1 MIPFSKQDMA
11 KLLTKKRLGRNFKND
26 ILGETLGLL
35 EEKEKNKDWV
45 LEELKRRRVKLSV
58 APTENTYEILKASP
72 KKFVKQIYHL
82 LKGDELAVSEVQ
94 TLSKTYHWLFVDIIS
109 SANPKMTIKAQA
121 RKIRTLNEITKK
133 TETFK
138 QRDPNLTK
146 IHWTGDGM
154 AIGFPD
160 SPEKPLRLAIELFK
174 EITKHNKSTPKKNR
188 IFIRIG
194 MNTGDIFFIEDV
206 EGRQA
211 FWGDGIILARRVM
224 DLCGPNQI
232 LASEN
237 IANGLRKLSPE
248 YSSIIHPIEKYSIKH
263 GEEVSIY
270 NIYGKEFGN
279 KKSPQ
284 LGKIQKL
291 RPSDIVDSNTTSFK
305 FKEVEIILD
314 VKNSKTLMTHHT
326 LIWKVENI
334 RKDKDNPLMEIFYPI
349 GGDTSKSMSDLN
361 LRIRDDAGNKL
372 KISSIIRDNP
382 TLKEFYVKLKKPIRF
397 NKKQTL
403 TLEYDWEEPERK
415 FEYLISTEC
424 EKLKYK
430 LIIPKEMELKNRIYK
445 VNPTTKEKINV
456 IPLPDIE
463 SKRNKTIV
471 IWNSEKKLKEHDTFE
486 FNW

>member
-1 MIPFSKQDMA
+1 MTR
-11 KLLTKKRLGRNFKND
+11 LTKRSAKNFKKN

-45 LEELKRRRVKLSV
+45 LEELKRRRVKLRV

-82 LKGDELAVSEVQ
+82 LKDDDLAISEVQ
-94 TLSKTYHWLFVDIIS
+94 TLSKTHHWIFVDIIS

-121 RKIRTLNEITKK
+121 RRIRTLNEITKK

-138 QRDPNLTK
+138 QRNPKSTI
-146 IHWTGDGM
+146 IHWAGDGM
-154 AIGFPD
+154 AIGFSD

-174 EITKHNKSTPKKNR
+174 EITKHNKSSPEKNK
-188 IFIRIG
+188 IFLRIG

-206 EGRQA
+206 EGKPA
-211 FWGDGIILARRVM
+211 FWGEGIVLARRVM

-248 YSSIIHPIEKYSIKH
+248 YSSIIHPIEKYTIKH

-284 LGKIQKL
+284 LGRIQQLK
-291 RPSDIVDSNTTSFK
+291 PDEMVDSSSTSFK

-314 VKNSKTLMTHHT
+314 VKNPKTMMTHHT
-326 LIWKVENI
+326 WIWKVLNI
-334 RKDKDNPLMEIFYPI
+334 RKDKDNPLSEIFYQI
-349 GGDTSKSMSDLN
+349 GGDTSKRMADLN
-361 LRIRDDAGNKL
+361 IRAKDEEGNML
-372 KISSIIRDNP
+372 KISSIITDNP
-382 TLKEFYVKLKKPIRF
+382 SLKEFYVKLKKPVRF
-397 NKKQTL
+397 NKKQTV
-403 TLEYDWEEPERK
+403 TLEYDWEEKDKK
-415 FEYLISTEC
+415 FEYIIATEC
-424 EKLKYK
+424 DKLKYK
-430 LIIPKEMELKNRIYK
+430 LIIPSGMELKNRIYK
-445 VNPTTKEKINV
+445 FNPNTKEKINV
-456 IPLPDIE
+456 TPSPDIE
-463 SKRNKTIV
+463 SRNHKMVVT
-471 IWNSEKKLKEHDTFE
+471 WNSEKKLKEHDAFE

>member
-1 MIPFSKQDMA
+1 M
-11 KLLTKKRLGRNFKND
+11 
-26 ILGETLGLL
+26 LGETLGLL

-45 LEELKRRRVKLSV
+45 IEELKRRRVKLRV
-58 APTENTYEILKASP
+58 APTENSYEILKASP
-72 KKFVKQIYHL
+72 KKFVKEIYHL
-82 LKGDELAVSEVQ
+82 LRDDDLAISEVQ
-94 TLSKTYHWLFVDIIS
+94 TLSKTYHWLFTDMIS
-109 SANPKMTIKAQA
+109 SADPRMTIKAQA

-138 QRDPNLTK
+138 QRDPKSTI

-154 AIGFPD
+154 AIGFSD
-160 SPEKPLRLAIELFK
+160 SPEKPLRLAIELHK
-174 EITKHNKSTPKKNR
+174 AITKHNKSSPEKNK

-206 EGRQA
+206 EGKPA
-211 FWGDGIILARRVM
+211 FWGEGIILARRVM
-224 DLCGPNQI
+224 DLCGQNQI
-232 LASEN
+232 LASDN
-237 IANGLRKLSPE
+237 IANGLRKLSNQNR
-248 YSSIIHPIEKYSIKH
+248 SIIHPIEKYTIKH

-270 NIYGKEFGN
+270 NIYGRDFGN
-279 KKSPQ
+279 KKTPQ
-284 LGKIQKL
+284 QGRIQKL
-291 RPSDIVDSNTTSFK
+291 KPSDIVDSNTTRFK
-305 FKEVEIILD
+305 FNEVEMILD
-314 VKNSKTLMTHHT
+314 VKNPKTLMTHHT

-361 LRIRDDAGNKL
+361 VRIRDDEGNRL

-424 EKLKYK
+424 DKLKYK
-430 LIIPKEMELKNRIYK
+430 LMIPKGMELKNRIYK
-445 VNPTTKEKINV
+445 FNPATKEKINV
-456 IPLPDIE
+456 TPAPDIE
-463 SKRNKTIV
+463 SRNHKMVVT
-471 IWNSEKKLKEHDTFE
+471 WNSEKKLKEHDAFE

>member
-1 MIPFSKQDMA
+1 M
-11 KLLTKKRLGRNFKND
+11 
-26 ILGETLGLL
+26 LGETLGLL

-45 LEELKRRRVKLSV
+45 IEELKRRRVKLRV
-58 APTENTYEILKASP
+58 APTENSYEILKASP
-72 KKFVKQIYHL
+72 KKFVKEIYHL
-82 LKGDELAVSEVQ
+82 LRDDDLAISEVQ
-94 TLSKTYHWLFVDIIS
+94 TLSKTYHWLFTDMIS
-109 SANPKMTIKAQA
+109 SADPRMTIKAQA

-138 QRDPNLTK
+138 QRDPKSTI

-154 AIGFPD
+154 AIGFSD
-160 SPEKPLRLAIELFK
+160 SPEKPLRLAIELHK
-174 EITKHNKSTPKKNR
+174 AITKHNKSSPEKNK

-206 EGRQA
+206 EGKPA
-211 FWGDGIILARRVM
+211 FWGDGIILARRIM
-224 DLCGPNQI
+224 DLCGQNQI
-232 LASEN
+232 FASDK
-237 IANGLRKLSPE
+237 IANGLRRLSHQNK
-248 YSSIIHPIEKYSIKH
+248 SIIHPIGEYKIKH

-270 NIYGKEFGN
+270 NIYGRDFGN
-279 KKSPQ
+279 KKTPQ
-284 LGKIQKL
+284 QGRIQKL
-291 RPSDIVDSNTTSFK
+291 KPSDIVDSNTTRFK
-305 FKEVEIILD
+305 FNEVEMILD
-314 VKNSKTLMTHHT
+314 VKNPKTLMTHHT

-334 RKDKDNPLMEIFYPI
+334 RKDKDNPLVEIFYPI

-361 LRIRDDAGNKL
+361 LRIRDDEGNRL

-424 EKLKYK
+424 DKLKYK
-430 LIIPKEMELKNRIYK
+430 LMIPKGMELKNRIYK
-445 VNPTTKEKINV
+445 FNPATKEKINV
-456 IPLPDIE
+456 TPAPDIE
-463 SKRNKTIV
+463 SRNHKMVVT
-471 IWNSEKKLKEHDTFE
+471 WNSEKKLKEHDAFE